1 MKRECCGKVA
11 CIRIERQGE
20 FGLSPDLFRIQTRLP
35 LRPSTNMSH
44 TTYVKHTG
52 YQVNIIHHESHV
64 SSNNKQYSTIH
75 MPMSYST
82 PKPCGWQR
90 DPTWNRRQ
98 LRGWVGGKLIDG
110 VTFGARSKSGASSI
124 GIRTACS
131 NTDAGPAV
139 PAVAALLR
147 CTDGIPSAHVRNR
160 RISFWPTLAGPNQ
173 RK

>member
-1 MKRECCGKVA
+1 MPGHLERMKMMMRCYGKVA

-20 FGLSPDLFRIQTRLP
+20 FGSGPDMSRTQTRLP

-64 SSNNKQYSTIH
+64 SSNTNKQYSTIH

-90 DPTWNRRQ
+90 NPIRNRRQ
-98 LRGWVGGKLIDG
+98 LRGWVGGKLSC
-110 VTFGARSKSGASSI
+110 RRYPWSWSKSAVEHPAFEQAV
-124 GIRTACS
+124 RTPLP
-131 NTDAGPAV
+131 TRAV
-139 PAVAALLR
+139 PRLPL
-147 CTDGIPSAHVRNR
+147 
-160 RISFWPTLAGPNQ
+160 
-173 RK
+173 